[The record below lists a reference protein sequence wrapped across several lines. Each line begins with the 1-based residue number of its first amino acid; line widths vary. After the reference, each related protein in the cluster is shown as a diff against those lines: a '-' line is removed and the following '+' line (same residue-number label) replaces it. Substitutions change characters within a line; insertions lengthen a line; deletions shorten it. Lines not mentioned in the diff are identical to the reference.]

1 MKRRPI
7 MIILTA
13 AVLVAGSVAAD
24 SLSVVPEAAMGGTNY
39 GLKVD
44 HDNTSLAEVR
54 DDSPTGETVY
64 RSEFLF
70 NAKSV
75 TTSQNYRQ
83 LIFQGTGPNPQPG
96 VGACPPAAAFATTF
110 RIFHNTFGPG
120 GLGQVSS
127 LVMWVNGNQCGQLG
141 VPGHIIQRDH
151 EYRVCM
157 EWTTGNGLT
166 GVAASAVVD
175 AANPCPPSGDAAYHT
190 RNVSNGFMSTDFIEL
205 GTPRTNF
212 IGAGETSTL
221 YFDEF
226 ASFRTLAP

>member
-1 MKRRPI
+1 MKKT
-7 MIILTA
+7 ILFLVVA
-13 AVLVAGSVAAD
+13 ALAAGTVAAD
-24 SLSVVPEAAMGGTNY
+24 TLTVTNAAAMGGTTW
-39 GLKVD
+39 GMEVF
-44 HDNTSLAEVR
+44 HDNSSLTEVR
-54 DDSPTGETVY
+54 DDSPNGETVY

-70 NAKSV
+70 NAREV
-75 TTSQNYRQ
+75 NTTQNYRQ

-96 VGACPPAAAFATTF
+96 VGACPPAAVFATTF

-120 GLGQVSS
+120 GQGQVSS

-141 VPGHIIQRDH
+141 VPGHIIQRNT

-166 GVAASAVVD
+166 GVAASAVVP
-175 AANPCPPSGDAAYHT
+175 AANPCPPSGDAAYNT
-190 RNVSNGFMSTDFIEL
+190 RAVSNGFMSTDFIEL

-212 IGAGETSTL
+212 IGAGETSIL